1 MIQPAG
7 AAKAQMNVY
16 LPRDLITRVKH
27 HAIDVHLVSQFDRIG
42 QSKVVGVQFQAFD
55 GFFHVGGIDQRVF
68 SKLNHFRSEEL
79 ADGRL
84 GGIRGFLERQNG

>member
-27 HAIDVHLVSQFDRIG
+27 HAIDVDLSLSALVERALTEYLTRQESDR
-42 QSKVVGVQFQAFD
+42 
-55 GFFHVGGIDQRVF
+55 
-68 SKLNHFRSEEL
+68 
-79 ADGRL
+79 
-84 GGIRGFLERQNG
+84 